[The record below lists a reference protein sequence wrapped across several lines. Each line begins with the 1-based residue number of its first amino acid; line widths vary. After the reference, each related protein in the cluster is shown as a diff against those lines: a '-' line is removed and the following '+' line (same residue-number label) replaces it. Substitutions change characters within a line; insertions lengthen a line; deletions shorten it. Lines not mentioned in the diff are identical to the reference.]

1 MAKPAPKKGSTGL
14 QSVSSRKS
22 SLKATVKDQSGAGKT
37 KIGQLLSKEGYITSS
52 QLQGAL
58 NYQKKN
64 NGRLGSIL
72 IRLGYIEEETIVNV
86 LSRIHNYPAAII
98 SKMSP
103 DPEGLKILKYDVA
116 KKYMAFPL
124 KVKDETLQV
133 SMAEPTDTSAVEAL
147 QAEVQKGLKVFVS
160 TENDIVEA
168 YKKHYE
174 ISDEEYDSFF
184 AKAEEGE
191 EEEEEPI
198 TQIDDFGSL
207 VSEAAGDMELET
219 GGEEEVKD
227 EFSADDAPIIKLV
240 NGILMK
246 AVNDGV
252 SDIRHYKQ
260 WVSDQKDALARIKQL
275 LGVEK

>member
-1 MAKPAPKKGSTGL
+1 MAKPAPKKGSTRL

-37 KIGQLLSKEGYITSS
+37 KIGQLLSKEGYITSG
-52 QLQGAL
+52 QLQEAL

-64 NGRLGSIL
+64 DGRLGSIL
-72 IRLGYIEEETIVNV
+72 IKLGYIEEETIVNV

-147 QAEVQKGLKVFVS
+147 
-160 TENDIVEA
+160 
-168 YKKHYE
+168 
-174 ISDEEYDSFF
+174 
-184 AKAEEGE
+184 
-191 EEEEEPI
+191 
-198 TQIDDFGSL
+198 
-207 VSEAAGDMELET
+207 
-219 GGEEEVKD
+219 
-227 EFSADDAPIIKLV
+227 
-240 NGILMK
+240 
-246 AVNDGV
+246 
-252 SDIRHYKQ
+252 
-260 WVSDQKDALARIKQL
+260 
-275 LGVEK
+275 